1 MEETTILTSKV
12 YGISNDY
19 IDSYIS
25 RSDVDTEFLDGL
37 QSNKHIVIY
46 GSSKQG
52 KSSLIRNHIID
63 DQKIIIECGPKTRL
77 IDIYKSLLRQLNIEI
92 LETKTIELGS
102 EIGVKASV
110 KAKLKIPFISELD
123 TKVLADGKVV
133 RNKILTYQQLEYDL
147 SLAQDLSEIINKS
160 EYEGRIIVE
169 NFHYLSL
176 DTQKELAYD
185 LRTFDDKNIL
195 FIILGIWRERNRLT
209 QYNGDL
215 TDRLIEVPVEPW
227 KAEDFKLVIKE
238 GEPSLNVSFD
248 EIADNIISNAN
259 GSIGVLQELC
269 KYSCLKAGV
278 KETNHSDTIY
288 LTQQHLEQAILKKVG
303 DYSSRHMKCLEDFI
317 SGDDSKL
324 NIPFYFIQA
333 FLDFPVENLEQG
345 VSKTIIEEKITELKK
360 EDSVIR
366 QTDFN
371 RFFNHIVDYQIKK
384 DILPPL
390 FEFDKGGQLIKII
403 DSTFIFFIKHKDKQ
417 ELMKCFC
424 KPNRE

>member
-1 MEETTILTSKV
+1 MDEATILTSKV

-19 IDSYIS
+19 IDSYIC
-25 RSDVDTEFLDGL
+25 RKDVDEEFLDGL

-63 DQKIIIECGPKTRL
+63 DQKIVIECGPKTQ
-77 IDIYKSLLRQLNIEI
+77 IVDIYKSLLRQLNIEI
-92 LETKTIELGS
+92 LETKTIEQGNQV
-102 EIGVKASV
+102 GGKASL
-110 KAKLKIPFISELD
+110 KAKLKIPFISD
-123 TKVLADGKVV
+123 FGSKVEADGKVFK
-133 RNKILTYQQLEYDL
+133 NKKISYHLVEYDL
-147 SLAQDLSEIINKS
+147 SLAQDISEIVNKS
-160 EYEGRIIVE
+160 EYDGRIIIE

-176 DTQKELAYD
+176 ETQKELAYD

-209 QYNGDL
+209 QFNGDL
-215 TDRLIEVPVEPW
+215 IDRLIEVPVEPW
-227 KAEDFKLVIKE
+227 SIDDFKLVIKE

-248 EIADNIISNAN
+248 QIADNIISNAN

-269 KYSCLKAGV
+269 KYSCLKAGI

-288 LTQQHLEQAILKKVG
+288 LSQHHLEQAILKKVG
-303 DYSSRHMKCLEDFI
+303 DYSSRHMKCMEDFI

-324 NIPFYFIQA
+324 NIPFYFIQS
-333 FLDFPVENLEQG
+333 FLNFPIEHLEQG
-345 VSKTIIEEKITELKK
+345 VSKSTIEEKISELKK
-360 EDSVIR
+360 DDSIIR

-403 DSTFIFFIKHKDKQ
+403 DSTFIFFIKHKDRQ

-424 KPNRE
+424 KPNKE